1 MWKEER
7 EGRKTQRDR
16 PDQLIKDEADKKKT
30 IKLHRQMIDREASH
44 YRRSREVENKVE
56 SLKNLS
62 YPVYNIDRNH
72 RFNLIVNKIN

>member
-44 YRRSREVENKVE
+44 YRRSREVENRE
-56 SLKNLS
+56 
-62 YPVYNIDRNH
+62 RE
-72 RFNLIVNKIN
+72 RER